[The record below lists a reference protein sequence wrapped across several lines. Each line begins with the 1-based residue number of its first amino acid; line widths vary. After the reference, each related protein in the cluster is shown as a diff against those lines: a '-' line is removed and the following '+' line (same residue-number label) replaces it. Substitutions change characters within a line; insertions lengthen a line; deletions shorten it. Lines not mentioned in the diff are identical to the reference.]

1 MGKAQGSSGESA
13 TINKESKMID
23 TLIMF
28 LMLTFSTAVLLG
40 VFYMMVDKDKEYI
53 KHKDDKKETAR

>member
-1 MGKAQGSSGESA
+1 
-13 TINKESKMID
+13 MID

-28 LMLTFSTAVLLG
+28 LMLTFSTGVLLG

>member
-1 MGKAQGSSGESA
+1 
-13 TINKESKMID
+13 MID

-28 LMLTFSTAVLLG
+28 LMLTFSTGVLLG

-53 KHKDDKKETAR
+53 KHKDDKKETVR

>member
-28 LMLTFSTAVLLG
+28 LMLIFSTAVLLG
-40 VFYMMVDKDKEYI
+40 LFYMMVDKDKEYI